1 MVFSMNT
8 GQVGDKSS
16 RRHPTRRQVESAT
29 SNSATIAVNSA
40 TTSVKSA
47 TFANRLGDNFGHI
60 GDTFCLN
67 PFSIIVADLTNA
79 FVADLTAVVAELTA
93 VVAELD
99 VADSTRRRDGC
110 RRLDLSPT

>member
-1 MVFSMNT
+1 MTNT
-8 GQVGDKSS
+8 GQVGDNSS

-29 SNSATIAVNSA
+29 SNSATTAVNSA

-67 PFSIIVADLTNA
+67 PDLV
-79 FVADLTAVVAELTA
+79 FRC
-93 VVAELD
+93 
-99 VADSTRRRDGC
+99 S
-110 RRLDLSPT
+110 